1 MIYNIYKSFSLSQVI
16 WYVQSNINLNSI
28 ECGSRKELK
37 FSKWKVRS
45 LRIVEILYSK
55 FINSFFCL
63 ELYIFIII
71 KEWVLKYERK
81 KKIKMTKLRIH
92 ENRAVKRS
100 NCFHKNGHNVKC
112 STSNTP
118 FMIIFACI
126 QIVLSQIPNFHNLS
140 WLSILAAVMSFSYA
154 SIGIGLS
161 IAKVAGK

>member
-1 MIYNIYKSFSLSQVI
+1 
-16 WYVQSNINLNSI
+16 
-28 ECGSRKELK
+28 
-37 FSKWKVRS
+37 
-45 LRIVEILYSK
+45 
-55 FINSFFCL
+55 
-63 ELYIFIII
+63 
-71 KEWVLKYERK
+71 
-81 KKIKMTKLRIH
+81 MTKLRIH

-154 SIGIGLS
+154 SIGVGLS
-161 IAKVAGK
+161 IAKVAGGGVHARTALTGVTVGVDVTGSDKVWRTFQAVGDIAFAYAYS